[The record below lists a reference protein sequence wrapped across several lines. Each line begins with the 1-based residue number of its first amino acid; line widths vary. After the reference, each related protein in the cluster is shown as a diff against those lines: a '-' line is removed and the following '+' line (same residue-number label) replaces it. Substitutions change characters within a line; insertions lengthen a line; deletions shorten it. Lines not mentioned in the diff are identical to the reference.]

1 MKVKILE
8 WCKALTQY
16 KCSKLKT
23 LPVPI
28 VDSLVLQVNGKV
40 VWCFRERRVKQKPLS
55 LHLVYNDE
63 TEGLENSDFMNNDA
77 EALQYIKALPP
88 RALLD
93 GLLVNNDVAVLL
105 RDRGLI

>member
-1 MKVKILE
+1 LE
-8 WCKALTQY
+8 WCKASTQY

-23 LPVPI
+23 LPVPV

-40 VWCFRERRVKQKPLS
+40 VWCFREQWVKQKPLS
-55 LHLVYNDE
+55 LHLIYNDE
-63 TEGLENSDFMNNDA
+63 TKVLDHSDFMNNDA

-88 RALLD
+88 LALLD

-105 RDRGLI
+105 RDRGFI